1 MYKGLSAGINYRC
14 NYQLLPCLT
23 MSTCLNT
30 AGFVDWIPQDSP
42 SHWATYS
49 AVGEDGWFPFSV
61 QPSNIFWFNMEVA
74 KLGLYTGWLV
84 PQCLAVG
91 FDKWLCMCHH
101 HFLRAINEFHKN
113 TSVDAVSL
121 PNLFFFFTLSYFIF
135 RVIKKTSFKGRG
147 VEVCLFVYLFSI
159 PFPLR
164 KAITIKFPI
173 IAYF

>member
-49 AVGEDGWFPFSV
+49 AVGEDGWFPFSI

-91 FDKWLCMCHH
+91 FDKCLCMCHH

-121 PNLFFFFTLSYFIF
+121 PNLVFFSRSAISSLELL
-135 RVIKKTSFKGRG
+135 RRLLLRG
-147 VEVCLFVYLFSI
+147 ERLRFVCLFICF
-159 PFPLR
+159 PFPSLSGR
-164 KAITIKFPI
+164 P
-173 IAYF
+173 